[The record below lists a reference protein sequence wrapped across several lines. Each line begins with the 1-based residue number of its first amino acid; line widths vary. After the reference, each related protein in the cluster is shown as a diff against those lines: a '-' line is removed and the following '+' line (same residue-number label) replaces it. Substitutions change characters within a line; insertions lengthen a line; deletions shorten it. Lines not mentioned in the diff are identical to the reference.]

1 MSNWVYFQELRR
13 SNREQIFRS
22 GSGAC
27 IAECLSDR
35 LCYVNDGNNLF
46 DDFLVDEQKFFP
58 L

>member
-1 MSNWVYFQELRR
+1 MSRVYFQELRR

-22 GSGAC
+22 GSSAC